1 MVKIIL
7 AIDDYKESSNCQ
19 TLLKKLGFDVMSI
32 TRDLQFHSTT
42 LGFLPDI
49 VISSFKSKNVDGIV
63 IGHEAKKLISKPRV
77 MLLYTTPL
85 EPAVTD
91 QMKDAFDFM
100 LSSPFDYEQLIKR
113 TAEMAR
119 MDQDS
124 LHEKYL
130 KLRMRRPS
138 GQSYT
143 TVFGGKD
150 ITNDQPPRLRATTI
164 SSEDRNRRYQEF
176 LKNTK
181 DDAPMRVLDHKPMA
195 EQLGAFEEK
204 NKANLG
210 SIESI
215 NAQKLE
221 FAKALFKKS

>member
-7 AIDDYKESSNCQ
+7 AIDDYNENANCQ
-19 TLLKKLGFDVMSI
+19 TLLKKLGFDVMTIS
-32 TRDLQFHSTT
+32 RDLQFHSTT

-49 VISSFKSKNVDGIV
+49 VIASFKSKNFDGLV
-63 IGHEAKKLISKPRV
+63 LGYEAKRLISKPRV
-77 MLLYTTPL
+77 MLLYTTPF
-85 EPAVTD
+85 EPPVTE
-91 QMKDAFDFM
+91 QMRAAFDFL

-113 TAEMAR
+113 TAEMAHI
-119 MDQDS
+119 DQDT

-130 KLRMRRPS
+130 KLSMRRPS
-138 GQSYT
+138 GQGYT

-150 ITNDQPPRLRATTI
+150 ITNDEIRPPQATTI
-164 SSEDRNRRYQEF
+164 SSEDRKRRYQEF
-176 LKNTK
+176 LKNSK
-181 DDAPMRVLDHKPMA
+181 DDGPMKVLDHKSMA
-195 EQLGAFEEK
+195 EQLGGFEEK
-204 NKANLG
+204 NKVNLG